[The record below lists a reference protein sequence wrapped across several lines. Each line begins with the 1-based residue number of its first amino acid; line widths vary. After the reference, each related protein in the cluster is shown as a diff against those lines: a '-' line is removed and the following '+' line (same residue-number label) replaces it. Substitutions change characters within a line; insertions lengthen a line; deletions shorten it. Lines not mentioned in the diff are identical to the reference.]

1 MKKLT
6 NEEQKSSELEKT
18 ILDIK
23 ENTRAKTGTGDKTS
37 SAEDV
42 SIGEFGPW
50 MDATAFEK
58 IDFSDGTQIQEILTR
73 GKTLYE
79 NQFVH
84 ALEYFQNK
92 FAMLYDKL
100 TSLTITAEDD
110 FNKWLIKE
118 EHYKAEIENLKC
130 QIDENE
136 DDTSNRSP
144 GLLTNSKLSFMDRK
158 YNFLEDSYKQ
168 IRTLNENIRNEYLES
183 KKERMADI
191 FEYEKKVQH
200 LIVSVLNLSDK
211 LRNSIPVS
219 CFLKQNEVLNQYIIK
234 YRNVLETYNK
244 KNIQTLDVVKR
255 LEEDKLDI
263 INHFHKITQGSSK

>member
-6 NEEQKSSELEKT
+6 NEEKKSSELEKI

-23 ENTRAKTGTGDKTS
+23 ENTRAKNGTGDKIS
-37 SAEDV
+37 STEEV
-42 SIGEFGPW
+42 SVGEVGPW
-50 MDATAFEK
+50 MDTTAFEK
-58 IDFSDGTQIQEILTR
+58 IDFSDDSQIQEILTR
-73 GKTLYE
+73 RKTLYE

-84 ALEYFQNK
+84 ALHYFQNK
-92 FAMLYDKL
+92 FTMLYDRL
-100 TSLTITAEDD
+100 TSLTIKAEDD

-118 EHYKAEIENLKC
+118 EQYKAEIENLKC

-144 GLLTNSKLSFMDRK
+144 GLLTDSKLSFMGRK

-200 LIVSVLNLSDK
+200 LIISVLNLSDK
-211 LRNSIPVS
+211 LRNSIPVT

-234 YRNVLETYNK
+234 YRNVLEINNK
-244 KNIQTLDVVKR
+244 GHIDTLDILKR
-255 LEEDKLDI
+255 LEDDKLDI
-263 INHFHKITQGSSK
+263 INRFYKNNQGSSK

>member
-37 SAEDV
+37 CAEDV

-58 IDFSDGTQIQEILTR
+58 IDFSDATQIQEILTR

-118 EHYKAEIENLKC
+118 EQYKAEIENLKC

-244 KNIQTLDVVKR
+244 RHIQTLDVVKR